1 MNYTTNLHLPIIPSS
16 QYSTTRVVDMIA
28 ANQGDSASSA
38 FNIIDT
44 AVAGKQDQITV
55 NPTGETATET
65 ITTMKI
71 DGVVYNVTPVI
82 TIDSALSMTSTNPV
96 ENRVVTNA
104 LNNKQEQLT
113 VNPTGMAE
121 ASLEKLTIDGVI
133 YNIIS
138 ATTTVDNVLSMTST
152 NPVENRVITN
162 ALNGKQDQLTVNPAG
177 TASASLEKLTI
188 DGVIYNIISATTTV
202 DDALSTTSTNPVE
215 NRVITNALDNKQE
228 QLTVNPTGTP
238 EASLEKVTI
247 DGVIYNISS
256 ATTTVDD
263 ALSTTSTN
271 PVENRVI
278 TNALNDKVDSSTL
291 NAMSLKISDQLSQD
305 PSAEIAQSLT
315 ITVGGASTIYNL
327 PTQIIV
333 DDALSPTSTNPVQ
346 NGVITTELNL
356 KVSRS
361 ELDDAM
367 DSFAF
372 STERMESGTDLGSI
386 TIGTDVWNIPEIKNI
401 TVDDALS
408 PTSTNPVQNGVITT
422 ELNLKV
428 SRSELDDA
436 MDSFAFSTER
446 MESGTDLGSITIGTD
461 VWNIPEIKNI
471 TVDDEISS
479 TSENP
484 VQNKVIK
491 SALDLKLN
499 AADADD
505 ISITLSE
512 NRSPNPS
519 ALTLQCVIF
528 NDSSGTTIYNMPDI
542 EAIIDEKIVDFEFMN
557 AESVAEGVT
566 DAYGVIIDN
575 KNIYNFRDGR
585 IPGLFTVGYNYTTPV
600 ASGDVIADTGLIAAY
615 NAHMPITI
623 NGWLLSYQN
632 VSGNDV
638 RYLTAT
644 LSGNDVLSRIVVFNT
659 STNVATFYETAGSGG
674 GSTVVV
680 NPTLGGTEPEVSGL
694 EVDGVKY
701 AVITT
706 QDVQSMID
714 TAISN
719 ALKALS

>member
-55 NPTGETATET
+55 NPTGETPTAT

-71 DGVVYNVTPVI
+71 DGVVYNVTPEI

-113 VNPTGMAE
+113 VNPTGTAE

-162 ALNGKQDQLTVNPAG
+162 ALNGKQEQLTVNPAG

-263 ALSTTSTN
+263 ALSTTSAN

-361 ELDDAM
+361 ELEDAM
-367 DSFAF
+367 YSFTF
-372 STERMESGTDLGSI
+372 STERMEGGSDLGSI
-386 TIGTDVWNIPEIKNI
+386 TIGTDVWNIPQSQTI
-401 TVDDALS
+401 TVDNALS
-408 PTSTNPVQNGVITT
+408 
-422 ELNLKV
+422 
-428 SRSELDDA
+428 D
-436 MDSFAFSTER
+436 
-446 MESGTDLGSITIGTD
+446 
-461 VWNIPEIKNI
+461 
-471 TVDDEISS
+471 

-512 NRSPNPS
+512 NRSPSPS
-519 ALTLQCVIF
+519 VLTLQCVIL

-557 AESVAEGVT
+557 AESVAEGAT

-600 ASGDVIADTGLIAAY
+600 ASGDVIADAGLIAAY

-659 STNVATFYETAGSGG
+659 STNVVTFYETVGSGG

-680 NPTLGGTEPEVSGL
+680 NPTLEGTEPEVSGL

-701 AVITT
+701 AVVTT

-714 TAISN
+714 AAIGN
-719 ALKALS
+719 ALNALY

>member
-55 NPTGETATET
+55 NPTGETPTAT

-71 DGVVYNVTPVI
+71 DGVVYNVTPEI

-113 VNPTGMAE
+113 VNPTGTAE
-121 ASLEKLTIDGVI
+121 ASLEKLTINGVI

-188 DGVIYNIISATTTV
+188 DGIIYNIISATTTV

-228 QLTVNPTGTP
+228 QLTVNPTGTA

-305 PSAEIAQSLT
+305 PSAEIAQSIT

-361 ELDDAM
+361 ELEDAM
-367 DSFAF
+367 DSFTF
-372 STERMESGTDLGSI
+372 STERMEGGSNLGSI
-386 TIGTDVWNIPEIKNI
+386 TIGADVWNIPESKTI
-401 TVDDALS
+401 TVDYVLS
-408 PTSTNPVQNGVITT
+408 
-422 ELNLKV
+422 
-428 SRSELDDA
+428 D
-436 MDSFAFSTER
+436 
-446 MESGTDLGSITIGTD
+446 
-461 VWNIPEIKNI
+461 
-471 TVDDEISS
+471 

-505 ISITLSE
+505 VSITLSE
-512 NRSPNPS
+512 NRSSSPS
-519 ALTLQCVIF
+519 ALTLQCVIL

-542 EAIIDEKIVDFEFMN
+542 EAIIAEKIVNFEFMN
-557 AESVAEGVT
+557 TESVAEGAT
-566 DAYGVIIDN
+566 DAYSIIIDN

-600 ASGDVIADTGLIAAY
+600 ASGDVIADAGLIAAY

-659 STNVATFYETAGSGG
+659 STNVVTFYETAGSGG

-680 NPTLGGTEPEVSGL
+680 NPTLEGAEPKVSGL

-714 TAISN
+714 AAIGN
-719 ALKALS
+719 ALNALY

>member
-71 DGVVYNVTPVI
+71 DGVVYNVTPEI
-82 TIDSALSMTSTNPV
+82 TIDSVLSMTSTNPV

-113 VNPTGMAE
+113 VNPAGTAE

-228 QLTVNPTGTP
+228 QLTVNPTGTA
-238 EASLEKVTI
+238 EASLEKVAI

-263 ALSTTSTN
+263 ALSITSTN

-361 ELDDAM
+361 ELEDSM
-367 DSFAF
+367 DSFTF
-372 STERMESGTDLGSI
+372 STERMEGGSNLGSI
-386 TIGTDVWNIPEIKNI
+386 TIGTDIWNIPESKTI

-408 PTSTNPVQNGVITT
+408 
-422 ELNLKV
+422 
-428 SRSELDDA
+428 D
-436 MDSFAFSTER
+436 
-446 MESGTDLGSITIGTD
+446 
-461 VWNIPEIKNI
+461 
-471 TVDDEISS
+471 

-512 NRSPNPS
+512 NRSPSPS
-519 ALTLQCVIF
+519 ALTLQCVIL

-557 AESVAEGVT
+557 TESVAEGAT

-600 ASGDVIADTGLIAAY
+600 ASGDVIADAGLIAAY

-659 STNVATFYETAGSGG
+659 STNVVTFYETAGSGG
-674 GSTVVV
+674 GSTVAV
-680 NPTLGGTEPEVSGL
+680 NPTLEGTEPEVSGL

-701 AVITT
+701 AVITM

-714 TAISN
+714 AAIGN
-719 ALKALS
+719 ALNALY

>member
-71 DGVVYNVTPVI
+71 DGVVYNVTPEI
-82 TIDSALSMTSTNPV
+82 TIDSALSTTSTNPV

-113 VNPTGMAE
+113 VNPTGTAE

-162 ALNGKQDQLTVNPAG
+162 ALNGKQEQLTVNPAG

-228 QLTVNPTGTP
+228 QLTVNPTGTA

-305 PSAEIAQSLT
+305 PSAEIAQSIT

-361 ELDDAM
+361 ELEDSM
-367 DSFAF
+367 DSFTF
-372 STERMESGTDLGSI
+372 STERMESGSNLGSI
-386 TIGTDVWNIPEIKNI
+386 TIGTDVWNIPESKNI
-401 TVDDALS
+401 TVDDA
-408 PTSTNPVQNGVITT
+408 
-422 ELNLKV
+422 
-428 SRSELDDA
+428 
-436 MDSFAFSTER
+436 
-446 MESGTDLGSITIGTD
+446 
-461 VWNIPEIKNI
+461 
-471 TVDDEISS
+471 ISD

-512 NRSPNPS
+512 NRSPSPS
-519 ALTLQCVIF
+519 ALTLQCVIL

-542 EAIIDEKIVDFEFMN
+542 EAIIDKKIVDFEFMN
-557 AESVAEGVT
+557 AESVAEGAT

-600 ASGDVIADTGLIAAY
+600 ASGDVIADAGLIAAY

-659 STNVATFYETAGSGG
+659 STNVVTFYETSGSGG

-680 NPTLGGTEPEVSGL
+680 NPTLEGTEPEVSGL

-701 AVITT
+701 AVVTT

-714 TAISN
+714 AAIGN
-719 ALKALS
+719 ALNALY

>member
-16 QYSTTRVVDMIA
+16 QYSATRVVDMIA

-71 DGVVYNVTPVI
+71 DGVVYNVTPEI

-113 VNPTGMAE
+113 VNPTGTAE

-162 ALNGKQDQLTVNPAG
+162 ALNGKQEQLTVNPAG

-228 QLTVNPTGTP
+228 QLTVNPTGTA

-305 PSAEIAQSLT
+305 PSAEIAQSIT

-333 DDALSPTSTNPVQ
+333 DDALSPTSKNPVQ
-346 NGVITTELNL
+346 NGIITTELNL

-361 ELDDAM
+361 ELEDTM
-367 DSFAF
+367 DSFTF
-372 STERMESGTDLGSI
+372 STERMEGGSNLGSI
-386 TIGTDVWNIPEIKNI
+386 TIGTDIWNIPESKTI

-408 PTSTNPVQNGVITT
+408 DTSG
-422 ELNLKV
+422 
-428 SRSELDDA
+428 
-436 MDSFAFSTER
+436 
-446 MESGTDLGSITIGTD
+446 
-461 VWNIPEIKNI
+461 
-471 TVDDEISS
+471 
-479 TSENP
+479 NP

-512 NRSPNPS
+512 NRSPSPS
-519 ALTLQCVIF
+519 ALTLQCVIL

-557 AESVAEGVT
+557 AESVAEGAT

-600 ASGDVIADTGLIAAY
+600 ASGDVIADAGLIAAY

-659 STNVATFYETAGSGG
+659 STNVVTFYETSGSGG

-680 NPTLGGTEPEVSGL
+680 NPTLEGTEPEVSGL

-701 AVITT
+701 AVVTT

-714 TAISN
+714 AAIGN
-719 ALKALS
+719 ALNALY

>member
-71 DGVVYNVTPVI
+71 DGVVYNVTPEI

-113 VNPTGMAE
+113 VNPTGIAE

-162 ALNGKQDQLTVNPAG
+162 ALNGKQEQLTVNPAG

-228 QLTVNPTGTP
+228 QLTVNPTGTA
-238 EASLEKVTI
+238 EASLEKVAI

-263 ALSTTSTN
+263 ALSITSTN

-361 ELDDAM
+361 ELEDSM
-367 DSFAF
+367 DSFTF
-372 STERMESGTDLGSI
+372 STERMEGGSNLGSI
-386 TIGTDVWNIPEIKNI
+386 TIGTDIWNIPESKTI

-408 PTSTNPVQNGVITT
+408 
-422 ELNLKV
+422 
-428 SRSELDDA
+428 D
-436 MDSFAFSTER
+436 
-446 MESGTDLGSITIGTD
+446 
-461 VWNIPEIKNI
+461 
-471 TVDDEISS
+471 

-512 NRSPNPS
+512 NRSPSPS
-519 ALTLQCVIF
+519 ALTLQCVIL

-542 EAIIDEKIVDFEFMN
+542 EAIIDEKIVDFKFMN
-557 AESVAEGVT
+557 AESVAEGAT

-585 IPGLFTVGYNYTTPV
+585 IPGLFTVGYNYATPV
-600 ASGDVIADTGLIAAY
+600 ASGDVIADAGLIAAY

-644 LSGNDVLSRIVVFNT
+644 LSGNDVLSRIVAFNT
-659 STNVATFYETAGSGG
+659 STNVVTFYETAGSGG

-680 NPTLGGTEPEVSGL
+680 NPTLEGTEPEVSSL

-701 AVITT
+701 AVVTM

-714 TAISN
+714 AAIGN
-719 ALKALS
+719 ALNALY

>member
-55 NPTGETATET
+55 NPTGETATAT

-71 DGVVYNVTPVI
+71 DGVVYNVTPEI
-82 TIDSALSMTSTNPV
+82 MIDSALSTTSTNPV

-104 LNNKQEQLT
+104 LNNKQDQLT
-113 VNPTGMAE
+113 VNPTGTAE

-162 ALNGKQDQLTVNPAG
+162 ALNGKQEQLTVNPAG
-177 TASASLEKLTI
+177 IASASLEKLTI

-215 NRVITNALDNKQE
+215 NRVITNALNNKQE
-228 QLTVNPTGTP
+228 QLTVNPTGTA
-238 EASLEKVTI
+238 EASLEKVAI

-263 ALSTTSTN
+263 ALSTTSIN

-327 PTQIIV
+327 PTQVIV
-333 DDALSPTSTNPVQ
+333 DNALSPTSTNPVQ

-361 ELDDAM
+361 ELEDSM
-367 DSFAF
+367 DSFTF
-372 STERMESGTDLGSI
+372 STERMEGGSNLGSI
-386 TIGTDVWNIPEIKNI
+386 TIGTDIWNIPESKTI
-401 TVDDALS
+401 TVDNALS
-408 PTSTNPVQNGVITT
+408 
-422 ELNLKV
+422 
-428 SRSELDDA
+428 D
-436 MDSFAFSTER
+436 
-446 MESGTDLGSITIGTD
+446 
-461 VWNIPEIKNI
+461 
-471 TVDDEISS
+471 

-512 NRSPNPS
+512 NRSPSPS
-519 ALTLQCVIF
+519 ALTLQCVIL
-528 NDSSGTTIYNMPDI
+528 NDSSGTTIYNIPDI
-542 EAIIDEKIVDFEFMN
+542 EAIIDKKIVGFEFMN
-557 AESVAEGVT
+557 TESVAEGAT

-600 ASGDVIADTGLIAAY
+600 ASGDVIADAGLIAAY

-644 LSGNDVLSRIVVFNT
+644 LSGNDVLSRIVAFNT
-659 STNVATFYETAGSGG
+659 STNVVTFYETSGSGG

-680 NPTLGGTEPEVSGL
+680 NPSLGGAEPEVSGL

-701 AVITT
+701 AVVTT

-714 TAISN
+714 AAIGN
-719 ALKALS
+719 ALNALY

>member
-71 DGVVYNVTPVI
+71 DGVVYNVTPEI
-82 TIDSALSMTSTNPV
+82 TIDSALSTTSTNPV

-113 VNPTGMAE
+113 VNPTGTAE

-162 ALNGKQDQLTVNPAG
+162 ALNGKQEQLTVNPAG

-228 QLTVNPTGTP
+228 QLTVNPTGTA

-278 TNALNDKVDSSTL
+278 INALNDKVDSSTL

-305 PSAEIAQSLT
+305 PSAEIAQSIT

-361 ELDDAM
+361 ELEDAM
-367 DSFAF
+367 DSFTF
-372 STERMESGTDLGSI
+372 STERMESGTNLGSI
-386 TIGTDVWNIPEIKNI
+386 TIGTDVWNIPESKNI
-401 TVDDALS
+401 TVDDA
-408 PTSTNPVQNGVITT
+408 
-422 ELNLKV
+422 
-428 SRSELDDA
+428 
-436 MDSFAFSTER
+436 
-446 MESGTDLGSITIGTD
+446 
-461 VWNIPEIKNI
+461 
-471 TVDDEISS
+471 ISD

-512 NRSPNPS
+512 NRSPSPS
-519 ALTLQCVIF
+519 ALTLQCVIL

-542 EAIIDEKIVDFEFMN
+542 EAIIDKKIVDFEFMN
-557 AESVAEGVT
+557 AESVAEGAT
-566 DAYGVIIDN
+566 DAYGIIIDN

-600 ASGDVIADTGLIAAY
+600 ASGDVIADAGLIAAY

-632 VSGNDV
+632 ISGNDV

-659 STNVATFYETAGSGG
+659 STNVVTFYETAGSGG
-674 GSTVVV
+674 GSTVAV
-680 NPTLGGTEPEVSGL
+680 NPTLEGTEPEVSGL

-701 AVITT
+701 AVVTT

-714 TAISN
+714 AAIGN
-719 ALKALS
+719 ALNALY

>member
-1 MNYTTNLHLPIIPSS
+1 M
-16 QYSTTRVVDMIA
+16 
-28 ANQGDSASSA
+28 
-38 FNIIDT
+38 
-44 AVAGKQDQITV
+44 
-55 NPTGETATET
+55 
-65 ITTMKI
+65 
-71 DGVVYNVTPVI
+71 
-82 TIDSALSMTSTNPV
+82 
-96 ENRVVTNA
+96 
-104 LNNKQEQLT
+104 NNKQEQLT
-113 VNPTGMAE
+113 INPTGTAE
-121 ASLEKLTIDGVI
+121 ASLEKV
-133 YNIIS
+133 
-138 ATTTVDNVLSMTST
+138 A
-152 NPVENRVITN
+152 
-162 ALNGKQDQLTVNPAG
+162 
-177 TASASLEKLTI
+177 
-188 DGVIYNIISATTTV
+188 
-202 DDALSTTSTNPVE
+202 
-215 NRVITNALDNKQE
+215 
-228 QLTVNPTGTP
+228 
-238 EASLEKVTI
+238 I

-263 ALSTTSTN
+263 ALSTTSIN

-327 PTQIIV
+327 PTQVIV
-333 DDALSPTSTNPVQ
+333 DNALSPTSTNPVQ

-361 ELDDAM
+361 ELEDSM
-367 DSFAF
+367 DSFTF
-372 STERMESGTDLGSI
+372 STERMEGGSNLGSI
-386 TIGTDVWNIPEIKNI
+386 TIGTDIWNIPESKTI
-401 TVDDALS
+401 TVDNALS
-408 PTSTNPVQNGVITT
+408 
-422 ELNLKV
+422 
-428 SRSELDDA
+428 D
-436 MDSFAFSTER
+436 
-446 MESGTDLGSITIGTD
+446 
-461 VWNIPEIKNI
+461 
-471 TVDDEISS
+471 

-512 NRSPNPS
+512 NRSPSPS
-519 ALTLQCVIF
+519 ALTLQCIIL
-528 NDSSGTTIYNMPDI
+528 NDSSGTTIYNIPDI
-542 EAIIDEKIVDFEFMN
+542 EAIIDKKIVGFEFMN
-557 AESVAEGVT
+557 TESVAEGAT

-600 ASGDVIADTGLIAAY
+600 ASGDVIADAGLIAAY

-644 LSGNDVLSRIVVFNT
+644 LSGNDVLSRIVAFNT
-659 STNVATFYETAGSGG
+659 STNVVTFYETSGSGG

-680 NPTLGGTEPEVSGL
+680 NPTLEGTEPEVSGL

-701 AVITT
+701 AVVTT

-714 TAISN
+714 AAIGN
-719 ALKALS
+719 ALNALY

>member
-71 DGVVYNVTPVI
+71 DGVVYNVTPEI
-82 TIDSALSMTSTNPV
+82 TIDSALSTTSTNPV

-113 VNPTGMAE
+113 VNPTGIAE

-162 ALNGKQDQLTVNPAG
+162 ALNGKQEQLTVNPAG

-228 QLTVNPTGTP
+228 QLTVNPTGTA
-238 EASLEKVTI
+238 EASLEKVAI

-361 ELDDAM
+361 ELEDAM
-367 DSFAF
+367 DSFTF
-372 STERMESGTDLGSI
+372 STERMESGTNLGSI
-386 TIGTDVWNIPEIKNI
+386 TIGTDVWNIPESKNI
-401 TVDDALS
+401 TVDDA
-408 PTSTNPVQNGVITT
+408 
-422 ELNLKV
+422 
-428 SRSELDDA
+428 
-436 MDSFAFSTER
+436 
-446 MESGTDLGSITIGTD
+446 
-461 VWNIPEIKNI
+461 
-471 TVDDEISS
+471 ISD

-512 NRSPNPS
+512 NRSPSPS

-557 AESVAEGVT
+557 AESVAEGAT

-600 ASGDVIADTGLIAAY
+600 ASGDVIADAGLIAAY

-659 STNVATFYETAGSGG
+659 STNVVTFYETASSGG

-680 NPTLGGTEPEVSGL
+680 NPTLEGTEPEVSGL
-694 EVDGVKY
+694 EVDGTKY

-714 TAISN
+714 AAISN
-719 ALKALS
+719 ALNALY

>member
-71 DGVVYNVTPVI
+71 DGVVYNVTPEI
-82 TIDSALSMTSTNPV
+82 TIDSALSTTSTNPV

-113 VNPTGMAE
+113 VNPTGTAE

-162 ALNGKQDQLTVNPAG
+162 ALNGKQEQLTVNPAG

-228 QLTVNPTGTP
+228 QLTVNPTGTA

-305 PSAEIAQSLT
+305 PSAEIAQSIT

-361 ELDDAM
+361 ELEDSM
-367 DSFAF
+367 DSFTF
-372 STERMESGTDLGSI
+372 STERMEGGSNLGSI
-386 TIGTDVWNIPEIKNI
+386 TIGTDIWNIPESKTI

-408 PTSTNPVQNGVITT
+408 
-422 ELNLKV
+422 
-428 SRSELDDA
+428 D
-436 MDSFAFSTER
+436 
-446 MESGTDLGSITIGTD
+446 
-461 VWNIPEIKNI
+461 
-471 TVDDEISS
+471 

-499 AADADD
+499 TADADD

-512 NRSPNPS
+512 NRSPSPS
-519 ALTLQCVIF
+519 ALTLQCVIL

-557 AESVAEGVT
+557 AESVAEGAT
-566 DAYGVIIDN
+566 DVYGVIIDN

-600 ASGDVIADTGLIAAY
+600 ASGDVIADAGLIAAY

-644 LSGNDVLSRIVVFNT
+644 LSGNDVLSRIVAFNT
-659 STNVATFYETAGSGG
+659 STNVVTFYETAGSGG

-680 NPTLGGTEPEVSGL
+680 NPTLEGTEPEVSGL

-701 AVITT
+701 AVITM

-714 TAISN
+714 AAIGN
-719 ALKALS
+719 ALNALY

>member
-16 QYSTTRVVDMIA
+16 QYSTTCVVDMIA

-71 DGVVYNVTPVI
+71 DGVVYNVTPEI
-82 TIDSALSMTSTNPV
+82 TIDSALSTTSINPV

-113 VNPTGMAE
+113 VNPTGTAE

-162 ALNGKQDQLTVNPAG
+162 ALNGKQEQLTVNPAG

-228 QLTVNPTGTP
+228 QLTVNPTGTA

-305 PSAEIAQSLT
+305 PSAEIAQSIT

-361 ELDDAM
+361 ELEDAM
-367 DSFAF
+367 DSFTF
-372 STERMESGTDLGSI
+372 STERMEGGSNLGSI
-386 TIGTDVWNIPEIKNI
+386 TIGTDIWNIPESKTI

-408 PTSTNPVQNGVITT
+408 
-422 ELNLKV
+422 
-428 SRSELDDA
+428 D
-436 MDSFAFSTER
+436 
-446 MESGTDLGSITIGTD
+446 
-461 VWNIPEIKNI
+461 
-471 TVDDEISS
+471 

-512 NRSPNPS
+512 NRSPSPS
-519 ALTLQCVIF
+519 ALTLQCVIL

-542 EAIIDEKIVDFEFMN
+542 EAIIDKKIVDFEFMN
-557 AESVAEGVT
+557 AESVAEGAT

-600 ASGDVIADTGLIAAY
+600 ASGDVIADAGLIAAY

-659 STNVATFYETAGSGG
+659 STNVVTFYETASSGG

-680 NPTLGGTEPEVSGL
+680 NPTLEGTEPEVSGL

-701 AVITT
+701 AVVTM

-714 TAISN
+714 AAIGN
-719 ALKALS
+719 ALNALY

>member
-71 DGVVYNVTPVI
+71 DGVVYNVTPEI
-82 TIDSALSMTSTNPV
+82 TIDSALSTTSTNPV

-113 VNPTGMAE
+113 VNPTGTAE

-228 QLTVNPTGTP
+228 QLTVNPTGTA

-247 DGVIYNISS
+247 DGIIYNISS

-263 ALSTTSTN
+263 ALSITSTN

-305 PSAEIAQSLT
+305 PSAEIAQSIT

-361 ELDDAM
+361 ELEDSM
-367 DSFAF
+367 DSFTF
-372 STERMESGTDLGSI
+372 STERMEGGSNLGSI
-386 TIGTDVWNIPEIKNI
+386 TIGTDVWNIPESKTI

-408 PTSTNPVQNGVITT
+408 
-422 ELNLKV
+422 
-428 SRSELDDA
+428 D
-436 MDSFAFSTER
+436 
-446 MESGTDLGSITIGTD
+446 
-461 VWNIPEIKNI
+461 
-471 TVDDEISS
+471 

-512 NRSPNPS
+512 NRSPSPS
-519 ALTLQCVIF
+519 ALTLQCVIL

-542 EAIIDEKIVDFEFMN
+542 EAIIDEKIVDFKFMN
-557 AESVAEGVT
+557 TESVAEGAT
-566 DAYGVIIDN
+566 DAYSIIIDN

-600 ASGDVIADTGLIAAY
+600 ASGDVIADAGLIAAY

-659 STNVATFYETAGSGG
+659 STNVVTFYETAGSGG

-680 NPTLGGTEPEVSGL
+680 NPTLEGTEPEVSGL

-701 AVITT
+701 AVVTM

-714 TAISN
+714 AAIGN
-719 ALKALS
+719 ALNALY

>member
-71 DGVVYNVTPVI
+71 DGVVYNVTPEI
-82 TIDSALSMTSTNPV
+82 TIDSALSTTSTNPV

-113 VNPTGMAE
+113 VNPTGTAE

-162 ALNGKQDQLTVNPAG
+162 ALNGKQGQLTVNPAG

-228 QLTVNPTGTP
+228 QLTVNPTGTA

-305 PSAEIAQSLT
+305 PSAEIAQSIT

-361 ELDDAM
+361 ELEDAM
-367 DSFAF
+367 DSFTF
-372 STERMESGTDLGSI
+372 STERMESGTNLGSI
-386 TIGTDVWNIPEIKNI
+386 TIGTDVWNIPESKNI
-401 TVDDALS
+401 TVDDA
-408 PTSTNPVQNGVITT
+408 
-422 ELNLKV
+422 
-428 SRSELDDA
+428 
-436 MDSFAFSTER
+436 
-446 MESGTDLGSITIGTD
+446 
-461 VWNIPEIKNI
+461 
-471 TVDDEISS
+471 ISD

-512 NRSPNPS
+512 NRSPSPS
-519 ALTLQCVIF
+519 ALTLQCVIL

-557 AESVAEGVT
+557 AESVAEGAT

-600 ASGDVIADTGLIAAY
+600 ASGDVIADAGLIAAY

-644 LSGNDVLSRIVVFNT
+644 LSGNDVLSRIVAFNT
-659 STNVATFYETAGSGG
+659 STNVVTFYETSGSGG

-680 NPTLGGTEPEVSGL
+680 NPTLEGTEPEVSGL

-701 AVITT
+701 AVITM

-714 TAISN
+714 AAIGN
-719 ALKALS
+719 ALNALY

>member
-28 ANQGDSASSA
+28 ANQGDSDSSA

-71 DGVVYNVTPVI
+71 DGVVYNVTPEI
-82 TIDSALSMTSTNPV
+82 TIDSALSTTSTNPV

-113 VNPTGMAE
+113 VNPTGTAE

-162 ALNGKQDQLTVNPAG
+162 ALNGKQGQLTVNPAG

-215 NRVITNALDNKQE
+215 NRVITNALNNKQE
-228 QLTVNPTGTP
+228 QLTVNPTGTA
-238 EASLEKVTI
+238 EASLEKVAI

-361 ELDDAM
+361 ELEDSM
-367 DSFAF
+367 DSFTF
-372 STERMESGTDLGSI
+372 STERMEGGSNLGSI
-386 TIGTDVWNIPEIKNI
+386 TIGTDIWNIPESKTI

-408 PTSTNPVQNGVITT
+408 G
-422 ELNLKV
+422 
-428 SRSELDDA
+428 
-436 MDSFAFSTER
+436 
-446 MESGTDLGSITIGTD
+446 
-461 VWNIPEIKNI
+461 
-471 TVDDEISS
+471 

-512 NRSPNPS
+512 NRSPSPS

-528 NDSSGTTIYNMPDI
+528 NDSSGTTIYNIPDI
-542 EAIIDEKIVDFEFMN
+542 EAIIDKKIVDFEFMN
-557 AESVAEGVT
+557 AESVAEGAT
-566 DAYGVIIDN
+566 DAYGIIIDN

-600 ASGDVIADTGLIAAY
+600 ASGDVIADAGLIAAY

-659 STNVATFYETAGSGG
+659 STNVVTFYETAGSGG

-680 NPTLGGTEPEVSGL
+680 NPTLEGTEPEVSGL

-714 TAISN
+714 AAIGN
-719 ALKALS
+719 ALNALY

>member
-71 DGVVYNVTPVI
+71 DGVVYNVTPEI
-82 TIDSALSMTSTNPV
+82 TIDSALSTTSTNPV

-113 VNPTGMAE
+113 VNPTGTAE

-162 ALNGKQDQLTVNPAG
+162 ALNGKQEQLTVNPAG

-215 NRVITNALDNKQE
+215 NRVITNALNNKQE
-228 QLTVNPTGTP
+228 QLTVNPTGTA
-238 EASLEKVTI
+238 EASLEKVAI

-263 ALSTTSTN
+263 ALSTTSIN

-361 ELDDAM
+361 ELEDSM
-367 DSFAF
+367 DSFTF
-372 STERMESGTDLGSI
+372 STERMEGGSNLGSI
-386 TIGTDVWNIPEIKNI
+386 TIGTDIWNIPESKTI
-401 TVDDALS
+401 TVDNALS
-408 PTSTNPVQNGVITT
+408 
-422 ELNLKV
+422 
-428 SRSELDDA
+428 D
-436 MDSFAFSTER
+436 
-446 MESGTDLGSITIGTD
+446 
-461 VWNIPEIKNI
+461 
-471 TVDDEISS
+471 

-512 NRSPNPS
+512 NRSPSPS
-519 ALTLQCVIF
+519 ALTLQCVIL
-528 NDSSGTTIYNMPDI
+528 NDSSGTTIYNIPDI
-542 EAIIDEKIVDFEFMN
+542 EAIIDKKIVGFEFMN
-557 AESVAEGVT
+557 TESVAEGAT

-600 ASGDVIADTGLIAAY
+600 ASGDVIADAGLIAAY

-644 LSGNDVLSRIVVFNT
+644 LSGNDVLSRIVAFNT
-659 STNVATFYETAGSGG
+659 STNVVTFYETSGSGG

-680 NPTLGGTEPEVSGL
+680 NPSLGGTEPEVSGL

-701 AVITT
+701 AVVTT

-714 TAISN
+714 AAIGN
-719 ALKALS
+719 ALNALY

>member
-71 DGVVYNVTPVI
+71 DGVVYNVTPEI
-82 TIDSALSMTSTNPV
+82 TIDSALSTTSTNPV

-113 VNPTGMAE
+113 VNPTGIAE

-138 ATTTVDNVLSMTST
+138 ATTTVDNGLSMKST
-152 NPVENRVITN
+152 NPVATRGITN
-162 ALNGKQDQLTVNPAG
+162 ALNGKQGQLTVNPAG

-215 NRVITNALDNKQE
+215 NRVITNALNNKQE
-228 QLTVNPTGTP
+228 QLTVNPTGTA

-333 DDALSPTSTNPVQ
+333 DDTLSPTSTNPVQ

-361 ELDDAM
+361 ELEDSM
-367 DSFAF
+367 D
-372 STERMESGTDLGSI
+372 
-386 TIGTDVWNIPEIKNI
+386 
-401 TVDDALS
+401 
-408 PTSTNPVQNGVITT
+408 
-422 ELNLKV
+422 
-428 SRSELDDA
+428 
-436 MDSFAFSTER
+436 
-446 MESGTDLGSITIGTD
+446 
-461 VWNIPEIKNI
+461 
-471 TVDDEISS
+471 
-479 TSENP
+479 
-484 VQNKVIK
+484 
-491 SALDLKLN
+491 
-499 AADADD
+499 
-505 ISITLSE
+505 
-512 NRSPNPS
+512 
-519 ALTLQCVIF
+519 
-528 NDSSGTTIYNMPDI
+528 
-542 EAIIDEKIVDFEFMN
+542 
-557 AESVAEGVT
+557 
-566 DAYGVIIDN
+566 
-575 KNIYNFRDGR
+575 
-585 IPGLFTVGYNYTTPV
+585 
-600 ASGDVIADTGLIAAY
+600 
-615 NAHMPITI
+615 
-623 NGWLLSYQN
+623 
-632 VSGNDV
+632 
-638 RYLTAT
+638 
-644 LSGNDVLSRIVVFNT
+644 
-659 STNVATFYETAGSGG
+659 
-674 GSTVVV
+674 
-680 NPTLGGTEPEVSGL
+680 
-694 EVDGVKY
+694 
-701 AVITT
+701 
-706 QDVQSMID
+706 
-714 TAISN
+714 
-719 ALKALS
+719 

>member
-16 QYSTTRVVDMIA
+16 QYSATRVVDMIA

-71 DGVVYNVTPVI
+71 DGVVYNVTPEI

-113 VNPTGMAE
+113 VNPTGTAE

-162 ALNGKQDQLTVNPAG
+162 ALNGKQEQLTVNPAG

-228 QLTVNPTGTP
+228 QLTVNPTGTA

-291 NAMSLKISDQLSQD
+291 SAMSLKISDQLSQD

-333 DDALSPTSTNPVQ
+333 DDALSPTSKNPVQ
-346 NGVITTELNL
+346 NGIITTELNL

-361 ELDDAM
+361 ELEDTM
-367 DSFAF
+367 DSFTF
-372 STERMESGTDLGSI
+372 STERMEGGSNLGSI
-386 TIGTDVWNIPEIKNI
+386 TIGTDIWNIPESKTI

-408 PTSTNPVQNGVITT
+408 DTSG
-422 ELNLKV
+422 
-428 SRSELDDA
+428 
-436 MDSFAFSTER
+436 
-446 MESGTDLGSITIGTD
+446 
-461 VWNIPEIKNI
+461 
-471 TVDDEISS
+471 
-479 TSENP
+479 NP

-512 NRSPNPS
+512 NRSPSPS
-519 ALTLQCVIF
+519 ALTLQCVIL

-557 AESVAEGVT
+557 AESVAEGAT

-600 ASGDVIADTGLIAAY
+600 ASGDVIADAGLIAAY

-659 STNVATFYETAGSGG
+659 STNVVTFYETAGSGG

-680 NPTLGGTEPEVSGL
+680 NPTLEGTEPEVSGL

-714 TAISN
+714 AAIGN
-719 ALKALS
+719 ALNALY

>member
-65 ITTMKI
+65 ITTLKI

-228 QLTVNPTGTP
+228 QLTVNPTGTA

-263 ALSTTSTN
+263 ALSITSTN

-361 ELDDAM
+361 ELEDSM
-367 DSFAF
+367 DSFTF
-372 STERMESGTDLGSI
+372 STERMEGGSNLGSI
-386 TIGTDVWNIPEIKNI
+386 TIGTDIWNIPESKTI

-408 PTSTNPVQNGVITT
+408 G
-422 ELNLKV
+422 
-428 SRSELDDA
+428 
-436 MDSFAFSTER
+436 
-446 MESGTDLGSITIGTD
+446 
-461 VWNIPEIKNI
+461 
-471 TVDDEISS
+471 

-512 NRSPNPS
+512 NRSPSPS

-528 NDSSGTTIYNMPDI
+528 NDSSGTTIYNIPDI
-542 EAIIDEKIVDFEFMN
+542 EAIIDEKI
-557 AESVAEGVT
+557 AEGAT
-566 DAYGVIIDN
+566 DAYGIIIDN
-575 KNIYNFRDGR
+575 KNIYNFKDGR

-600 ASGDVIADTGLIAAY
+600 ASGDVIADAGLIAAY

-659 STNVATFYETAGSGG
+659 STNVVTFYETAGSGG

-680 NPTLGGTEPEVSGL
+680 NPTLEGAEPEVSSL

-714 TAISN
+714 AAIGN
-719 ALKALS
+719 ALNALY